1 MPSLIDPS
9 KSSGQVNVA
18 ANYLKMPAQGTYG
31 VGTVYTN
38 FATRQLRFVQIV
50 ATSVVSGSATAVVF
64 DKDTGLAGGTA
75 YSTEGTGYRAA
86 GSVFSNAVR
95 AVQLVGEVYF
105 ISTPNSTGFVIAVA
119 EDTVN
124 DSDANTNEPTG
135 YGDLEAAIKSG
146 LEKSGLTTAVV
157 TASTYTIA
165 AA

>member
-38 FATRQLRFVQIV
+38 FATRQLRFVKV
-50 ATSVVSGSATAVVF
+50 TATQTGTAVDF
-64 DKDTGLAGGTA
+64 TKDTGLSGGTA
-75 YSTEGTGYRAA
+75 YTVEGTGYRAA

-95 AVQLVGEVYF
+95 AIQLVGEVYF
-105 ISTPNSTGFVIAVA
+105 ISEPNATGFVIAVA

-135 YGDLEAAIKSG
+135 YGDVEAAIKSG
-146 LEKSGLTTAVV
+146 LEKSGLTTVV
-157 TASTYTIA
+157 VAASTFTIA